1 MPKKATNTISH
12 NSYAARTIEA
22 LIKGLESGTTY
33 SDTTIRALLAL
44 IDTVG
49 NQGLKS
55 SLSVTIKKWDQR
67 LQVIEA
73 QLNTREAIQGA
84 FQQQRKPHTGQRV
97 GPPNFNPMAE

>member
-1 MPKKATNTISH
+1 MPKKAINSISQ
-12 NSYAARTIEA
+12 NSYAERTIEA

-44 IDTVG
+44 IDTVS

-55 SLSVTIKKWDQR
+55 SLATTLKKWDQR
-67 LQVIEA
+67 LQAIEA

-84 FQQQRKPHTGQRV
+84 FQQQRKPIRTSV
-97 GPPNFNPMAE
+97 GPPNFNPMTE

>member
-1 MPKKATNTISH
+1 MPKKLIESD
-12 NSYAARTIEA
+12 YARRTIEA

-44 IDTVG
+44 IDTVS

-67 LQVIEA
+67 LQAIEA
-73 QLNTREAIQGA
+73 QLNTREAVQSA
-84 FQQQRKPHTGQRV
+84 FQQQKKQFRSAPHV
-97 GPPNFNPMAE
+97 GPPNFSPMSE